1 MSQFIGRALTVMA
14 LFMVTGFQVSNAAEQ
29 LIKEFVD
36 LIQERGT
43 AEWVD
48 AYGRP
53 VGLEGPDTDRNLL
66 QMRPIYDPEAVAR
79 GAESHPTLIGWD
91 TNPTPH
97 DYGGYSGQTCEYNK
111 LYYQRQTHLPSGA
124 ISDQDLYRRTVRFQ
138 LQ

>member
-1 MSQFIGRALTVMA
+1 MGKFIGRALTVMA

-53 VGLEGPDTDRNLL
+53 VGLEGPDSDRNIL
-66 QMRPIYDPEAVAR
+66 QMRPIYDPEAVAL
-79 GAESHPTLIGWD
+79 GAEPSMG
-91 TNPTPH
+91 
-97 DYGGYSGQTCEYNK
+97 
-111 LYYQRQTHLPSGA
+111 LYMEAKPAPG
-124 ISDQDLYRRTVRFQ
+124 D
-138 LQ
+138 